1 MVAHLAFDHFAGLH
15 YLVAECPSF
24 RLRHMWGTTLNF
36 CLGLLTFA
44 VTLYFIYPA
53 DVRQC
58 TIILTG
64 ESIRLIG
71 CDLTPEHITA
81 VANLKVLSAPLGVQA
96 CN

>member
-1 MVAHLAFDHFAGLH
+1 VADLANCYITSLCDFTSEQKPRWLH
-15 YLVAECPSF
+15 
-24 RLRHMWGTTLNF
+24 HMRGAALNI

-44 VTLYFIYPA
+44 VTLYFLYPSEIK
-53 DVRQC
+53 QC

-64 ESIRLIG
+64 ESIRLVG

-96 CN
+96 CD

>member
-1 MVAHLAFDHFAGLH
+1 VVDLASCYTVSLCDLDSEQKPHWLH
-15 YLVAECPSF
+15 
-24 RLRHMWGTTLNF
+24 HMRGAALNI

-44 VTLYFIYPA
+44 VALYFLYPIE
-53 DVRQC
+53 VKQC

-64 ESIRLIG
+64 ESIRLVG

-96 CN
+96 CD

>member
-1 MVAHLAFDHFAGLH
+1 VVDLANCYLASLRDFNSEQKPYWLH
-15 YLVAECPSF
+15 
-24 RLRHMWGTTLNF
+24 HMRGAALNI

-44 VTLYFIYPA
+44 VTLYLLYPSEIK
-53 DVRQC
+53 QC

-64 ESIRLIG
+64 ESIRLVG

-96 CN
+96 CD

>member
-1 MVAHLAFDHFAGLH
+1 LAFDHVVSLYH
-15 YLVAECPSF
+15 LVAEYSTG
-24 RLRHMWGTTLNF
+24 RLRHMWGTALNF
-36 CLGLLTFA
+36 GLGLLTFA
-44 VTLYFIYPA
+44 ITLYFIYPA
-53 DVRQC
+53 DVQQC

-96 CN
+96 CV

>member
-1 MVAHLAFDHFAGLH
+1 MRGAA
-15 YLVAECPSF
+15 
-24 RLRHMWGTTLNF
+24 LNI

-44 VTLYFIYPA
+44 VTLYCLYPSEIK
-53 DVRQC
+53 QC

-96 CN
+96 CD